1 MTDWHPEDVKAAIRK
16 TGITLT
22 KLSIE
27 AGYEASAVRKAIS
40 VPWSQVEDIIAERLG
55 TNPWVIWPSRYD
67 SFGNPLRAP
76 GHKADR
82 SPRGA
87 KNHQQKENAA

>member
-22 KLSIE
+22 DLSTG
-27 AGYEASAVRKAIS
+27 AGYEKSAVGKALFQ
-40 VPWSQVEDIIAERLG
+40 PWPQVEDIIAERLG
-55 TNPWVIWPSRYD
+55 TAPWVIWPSRYD
-67 SFGNPLRAP
+67 SCGNPLRAP
-76 GHKADR
+76 GHKENS

>member
-1 MTDWHPEDVKAAIRK
+1 MHDWHPEDVKAAIRK

-22 KLSIE
+22 GLAIE
-27 AGYEASAVRKAIS
+27 AGYNGAAVRAALRL
-40 VPWSQVEDIIAERLG
+40 PWPQIEAIIARRLG
-55 TNPWVIWPSRYD
+55 TAPWVIWPSRYD

-76 GHKADR
+76 GHKNR